1 MRNRRTTTKRDT
13 NLLCCVL
20 CGWIVWYPHPPPP
33 PHLHTHPQFINMLA
47 TTTPP
52 HPPHPTWET
61 IPLVLNDVC
70 VGGAFF
76 SFFAASKTR
85 HSKASIRNDLIIATA
100 HNLSVSHPPSL
111 PFTDTRIHTLL
122 SFCVTFARGSG
133 LAPLSLEHSRTNHW
147 NPVLALHTR
156 GACGAWIRHQGSEQE
171 NQPCSLFLPPHP
183 EKHPKPNP
191 FALSPRW
198 DFLETAPFF
207 LMFDNWEREERV
219 EGLGD
224 VGVGGGWRGGGAAP
238 FIRRVLS

>member
-171 NQPCSLFLPPHP
+171 NQPCSLFLPPP
-183 EKHPKPNP
+183 ILKNIPNP
-191 FALSPRW
+191 TPSLWALG
-198 DFLETAPFF
+198 ETFWKLHPSFWC
-207 LMFDNWEREERV
+207 LTTERE
-219 EGLGD
+219 
-224 VGVGGGWRGGGAAP
+224 
-238 FIRRVLS
+238 RRE

>member
-1 MRNRRTTTKRDT
+1 MQQ
-13 NLLCCVL
+13 
-20 CGWIVWYPHPPPP
+20 
-33 PHLHTHPQFINMLA
+33 HTISLSL
-47 TTTPP
+47 TPP
-52 HPPHPTWET
+52 
-61 IPLVLNDVC
+61 L
-70 VGGAFF
+70 
-76 SFFAASKTR
+76 
-85 HSKASIRNDLIIATA
+85 
-100 HNLSVSHPPSL
+100 SL

-171 NQPCSLFLPPHP
+171 NQPCSLFLPPHL

-224 VGVGGGWRGGGAAP
+224 VGAGGGA
-238 FIRRVLS
+238 RGLHLLSAECCPKGKEMMWVCEYVTVQAKVVWNKLHQITLGDCKRLKCKLLKQITNRYNQQNFLPQ